1 MKKNIGLTDRLIRV
15 IIGFIIA
22 LLGLI
27 FNSWMGLLGVVLIAT
42 GLFKFCLL
50 YELLKISTI
59 KKDNKQ

>member
-1 MKKNIGLTDRLIRV
+1 MKKNIGSTDRLIRV
-15 IIGFIIA
+15 IIGLVIA

-27 FNSWMGLLGVVLIAT
+27 FNSWWGLLGVVLMAT

-50 YELLKISTI
+50 YELFKISTI